1 MSTVSAADIKKHG
14 VSVLAPLLEQDDEA
28 LITVRGK
35 ATYVVMTMD
44 KYNELRESE
53 LTHAVRESRADY
65 EAGRIQD
72 RTVDEHMR
80 RLDDEV

>member
-1 MSTVSAADIKKHG
+1 MSAITAAEIKKHG
-14 VSVLAPLLEQDDEA
+14 VSALSPMIESDGEA

-35 ATYVVMTMD
+35 ATYVVMTME

-53 LTHAVRESRADY
+53 LVQAVREAREDY
-65 EAGRIQD
+65 RTGRI
-72 RTVDEHMR
+72 VDHTIEDHMR